1 MAALRALD
9 YHGAGYREDC
19 SRYVG
24 CHIAGKEEEGICN
37 IFGLCHSAKRNI
49 LDDRLDKGIGKN
61 SNHICSGDARGH
73 SIYPYAIFAQLALE
87 RFGEAVDSK
96 F

>member
-61 SNHICSGDARGH
+61 SDFVNLGLFKNPLDPVN
-73 SIYPYAIFAQLALE
+73 PYVYVLE
-87 RFGEAVDSK
+87 RR
-96 F
+96 